1 MSSKVH
7 VRKDDMV
14 QVISG
19 DDAEKGKRTRFCA
32 SFPMWAKSSLK
43 ASTRFTST

>member
-1 MSSKVH
+1 MTSKVH

-19 DDAEKGKRTRFCA
+19 DDAEKGRAHVR
-32 SFPMWAKSSLK
+32 SV
-43 ASTRFTST
+43 